1 MGKSRPV
8 TPGRLGG
15 PCSPPFTPP
24 PPKPKI
30 KSKSKEKKR
39 KVSKK
44 KLLKDCHPSQNVTVL
59 IILERLEFKN
69 FSCRPTMVA
78 DFSVFHGSSTS
89 KSISRIP

>member
-8 TPGRLGG
+8 APGRLGG

-24 PPKPKI
+24 PSPRTKNK
-30 KSKSKEKKR
+30 KQSKEKKR

-44 KLLKDCHPSQNVTVL
+44 KLLKDCHRSQNVTVL

-78 DFSVFHGSSTS
+78 NNTFQCSM
-89 KSISRIP
+89 PPPL